1 MPKIEPF
8 DKYYQ
13 KYENWFEKYKF
24 VYLSE
29 LEAIRN
35 YIPHKQDGIEI
46 GIGTGRFAKPLGIE
60 EGVEPSYNIGKIAK
74 GRGIKVYSGTAEE
87 LPLNNNSYD
96 FVLMV
101 TTLCFLDDVEKSF
114 SEIYRILKEH
124 GRFIIGFVD
133 KDSPIGKKYFE
144 SKNEITFYKYA
155 DFYST
160 DDVLRLLKKF
170 NFKDVDILQTI
181 FGNPEDI
188 KDIQEFKRGH
198 GEGVFVVVVSEKQ
211 GDIQ

>member
-1 MPKIEPF
+1 
-8 DKYYQ
+8 
-13 KYENWFEKYKF
+13 
-24 VYLSE
+24 
-29 LEAIRN
+29 
-35 YIPHKQDGIEI
+35 
-46 GIGTGRFAKPLGIE
+46 
-60 EGVEPSYNIGKIAK
+60 
-74 GRGIKVYSGTAEE
+74 
-87 LPLNNNSYD
+87 
-96 FVLMV
+96 MV